1 MFLLVSVSLDVNC
14 KIVITRTSDVF
25 PTTNIK
31 TVVLSLLFLTKGFS
45 FPVFITGCATMTRR
59 HTLRRSYLAFS
70 MHNNGEAPKWIRNF
84 KSYCHNI
91 RVEDE
96 RKKICP
102 GSNKYAPRTYIPND
116 TATSNVIRIGMPKP
130 LNCFFTYFKH
140 FAADNSNYFDMTQ

>member
-1 MFLLVSVSLDVNC
+1 MFLLISVSLDVNC
-14 KIVITRTSDVF
+14 KIVITRTSNVF

-45 FPVFITGCATMTRR
+45 FPVFIIGCVTLTRR
-59 HTLRRSYLAFS
+59 HTLRCSYLAFS
-70 MHNNGEAPKWIRNF
+70 MHSNGEAPKRIRNF

-91 RVEDE
+91 RVKNE
-96 RKKICP
+96 RKKFVP
-102 GSNKYAPRTYIPND
+102 AQTNTHRGHIPND
-116 TATSNVIRIGMPKP
+116 AVTSNVIRIGMPKP